1 MNKIERD
8 LDELV
13 AKGLLGEDA
22 AQNIRN
28 YYANKRGVSN
38 SSLVGIFTA
47 IGSLLVGL
55 GIILLVA
62 HNWDALAF
70 GVKIFFAFLP
80 LALAQLFCFFTLWKR
95 GGNKVLRESSGTL
108 LVLSIA
114 SAISLISQIYQIDGD
129 IGDFL
134 SLWILLSI
142 VGVYLMQSSISWIIL
157 LIASIGYLQASGQYE
172 EYISAAFV
180 LSLLPY
186 YVWLYRTNPEANA
199 LRFFNWLYPIALI
212 ISSMSLSEDGEEYG
226 LLVLLSISSFYY
238 VFGKKYIFEIHQRLN
253 GYMVIGA
260 MGIILSLIILS
271 FEKNWRRLIEQGFNS
286 DIRMP
291 MLLIGLF
298 SILSVVVFYKLNKNN
313 QKLDSDFNVFEWAFL
328 LAPFFI
334 FLTYTSDTF
343 AVAIDN
349 VIVFAIGILNIRRG
363 MKQEHLGI
371 LNLGFSILGLFVI
384 IRFFD
389 DSWSFLLRGALFVLV
404 GVGMFVA
411 NYVMIRKR
419 KAMEVNNEK

>member
-1 MNKIERD
+1 MAKIES
-8 LDELV
+8 ELEV
-13 AKGLLGEDA
+13 LKANGVISEEV
-22 AQNIRN
+22 AQNIRA
-28 YYANKRGVSN
+28 YYAGKGKVSN
-38 SSLVGIFTA
+38 NGMIGIFTA

-62 HNWDALAF
+62 HNWDELAF

-80 LALAQLFCFFTLWKR
+80 LALSQLFCFFTLWKR
-95 GGNKVLRESSGTL
+95 GDSKVLRESSGTL

-114 SAISLISQIYQIDGD
+114 SAISLISQIYHIDGD

-134 SLWILLSI
+134 MLWILLSL
-142 VGVYLMQSSISWIIL
+142 VGVYLMQSSISWIIM
-157 LIASIGYLQASGQYE
+157 LIASVGYLTASGHYE
-172 EYISAAFV
+172 EYISTAFV

-212 ISSMSLSEDGEEYG
+212 FSSISMCEGGDEYG
-226 LLVLLSISSFYY
+226 LLVLLSICSLFYL
-238 VFGKKYIFEIHQRLN
+238 FGKKYIFEIHQRLN

-271 FEKNWRRLIEQGFNS
+271 FETNWRQLIENGSNS
-286 DIRMP
+286 DIQMS

-298 SILSVVVFYKLNKNN
+298 SIFSVVVFYQLNKNN
-313 QKLDSDFNVFEWAFL
+313 QKLESDFNVFEWAFL

-334 FLTYTSDTF
+334 FLTYTSETF
-343 AVAIDN
+343 AVAVDN
-349 VIVFAIGILNIRRG
+349 VVLFAIGILNIRRG
-363 MKQEHLGI
+363 LKQEHLGI
-371 LNLGFSILGLFVI
+371 LNLGFSVLGLFVI

-389 DSWSFLLRGALFVLV
+389 DSWSFFLRGALFVLV
-404 GVGMFVA
+404 GAGMFAA
-411 NYVMIRKR
+411 NFVMIRKR